1 VSAASDRDAV
11 IRRKLVRYK
20 GEWVVFAG
28 DRVVSHAPTRTQA
41 IEAIRGNP
49 NGRLEAI
56 YSPRERFTDTIWSA
70 Y

>member
-1 VSAASDRDAV
+1 MREHDAA
-11 IRRKLVRYK
+11 IRRKIKRYK

-28 DRVVSHAPTRTQA
+28 DRVVSHAPTRTEA

-49 NGRLEAI
+49 EGRLEAI
-56 YSPRERFTDTIWSA
+56 YSPRERFANTIWSA

>member
-1 VSAASDRDAV
+1 MRECDAA

-20 GEWVVFAG
+20 GEWVVFSG

-41 IEAIRGNP
+41 IEAIRGKHS
-49 NGRLEAI
+49 GRLEAI
-56 YSPRERFTDTIWSA
+56 YSPRERFKDTIWSA